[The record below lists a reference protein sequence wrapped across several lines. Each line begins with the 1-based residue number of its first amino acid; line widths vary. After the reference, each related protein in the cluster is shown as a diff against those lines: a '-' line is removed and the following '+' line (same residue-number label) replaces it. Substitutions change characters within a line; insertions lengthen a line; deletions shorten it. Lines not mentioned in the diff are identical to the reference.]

1 MYLIPDSF
9 EKPLVPFETKIYL
22 VEGVRTVI
30 QRDFA
35 ESDEKS
41 SGVIV
46 SFEKTSGSE
55 ISMAVVSIPDGARVF
70 IDGSEKD
77 VTPFKTSLVLEG
89 EHQLMV
95 QADGYKEKKI
105 KTRAYKG
112 YKLTAVFDLTPT
124 DKIIEEEIGPSEKE
138 EQQEVVKIE
147 ILSTPTGFLRVRE
160 ESTTSS
166 PEIGRVT
173 PGEEFELLEEDEEG
187 NWYKIKLDDDKEGW
201 ISSQYSQK
209 IKLEEESE
217 EEIRG

>member
-1 MYLIPDSF
+1 MGKLKIVGISVFATILVVFVAFFVTGLLKPKNAGIGIYSDPASSVFIDGEQVGRTPYESTGKPGEAVIKMIPDSF

-35 ESDEKS
+35 ESEEKS

-124 DKIIEEEIGPSEKE
+124 DKVIEEEIEPSEEE
-138 EQQEVVKIE
+138 EQQEIVEVE
-147 ILSTPTGFLRVRE
+147 C
-160 ESTTSS
+160 
-166 PEIGRVT
+166 
-173 PGEEFELLEEDEEG
+173 
-187 NWYKIKLDDDKEGW
+187 
-201 ISSQYSQK
+201 
-209 IKLEEESE
+209 
-217 EEIRG
+217 